1 MKQKNYIKEDITIK
15 IRAFKIAI
23 KRAKIDLTFFCFISK
38 LNIDELN
45 SYLNKD
51 ENEDIPDFYTQALA
65 NYLNN
70 KEQMEEK
77 EFLHKAKQLG
87 FNIIKDDNIDKI
99 EINLQKP
106 INLSEDFELPSK
118 FNHLVYYTI
127 K

>member
-1 MKQKNYIKEDITIK
+1 MKQKNYIKEDIPIK

-106 INLSEDFELPSK
+106 ISLSEDFELPSK

>member
-106 INLSEDFELPSK
+106 ISLSEDFELPSK

>member
-1 MKQKNYIKEDITIK
+1 MKKKNYIKEDITIK

-77 EFLHKAKQLG
+77 EFLHKAKQLP
-87 FNIIKDDNIDKI
+87 K
-99 EINLQKP
+99 
-106 INLSEDFELPSK
+106 S
-118 FNHLVYYTI
+118 
-127 K
+127 